1 MLLQDRDFILGITEL
16 LVELPVLLDNVLL
29 LSEDTLD
36 PVLMV
41 SSLSLELFVKLRVP
55 LVQVLF
61 LRVLSEVLGLEVN

>member
-41 SSLSLELFVKLRVP
+41 SSFSLELFVKLRVP

>member
-1 MLLQDRDFILGITEL
+1 LLLQDRDFILGITEL